1 MPCTGVQFLALCL
14 LILAFWLFGRFSSCL
29 TSFNEFEFCFNPS
42 QSGVCCLQLRCIVDT
57 NHITPLPK
65 SFSWVSLPTQPCSPL
80 QPHTWHPHLTFSAL
94 STKCELLASLS
105 FTLFCAGSFYLTIS
119 WDTPTLQKGKLSLSN
134 VVPYLPQSQNQNLD
148 FRVRPEILSSCR
160 WNSRPSFIPLP
171 TIAPSPVADLPT
183 TQCTGAYSLPR
194 PRHHPRPRLRPG
206 SFLALDLLSFQPG
219 GVVTGPEV
227 RHLASSL
234 ALRSTSSQSVEIRQ
248 VMKTFC
254 ASVVPPVKL
263 GNKHVKSGN
272 KS

>member
-1 MPCTGVQFLALCL
+1 MDSLLPSPSRYSVKGVFIL
-14 LILAFWLFGRFSSCL
+14 L
-29 TSFNEFEFCFNPS
+29 E
-42 QSGVCCLQLRCIVDT
+42 
-57 NHITPLPK
+57 
-65 SFSWVSLPTQPCSPL
+65 
-80 QPHTWHPHLTFSAL
+80 
-94 STKCELLASLS
+94 
-105 FTLFCAGSFYLTIS
+105 AGTR
-119 WDTPTLQKGKLSLSN
+119 PQKGKLRLSN

-148 FRVRPEILSSCR
+148 FHIRPEILSPCR

-171 TIAPSPVADLPT
+171 TIAPSPAAHPPT

-234 ALRSTSSQSVEIRQ
+234 GSASSQTVEVRQ

-254 ASVVPPVKL
+254 ASVVPS
-263 GNKHVKSGN
+263 VKSGN